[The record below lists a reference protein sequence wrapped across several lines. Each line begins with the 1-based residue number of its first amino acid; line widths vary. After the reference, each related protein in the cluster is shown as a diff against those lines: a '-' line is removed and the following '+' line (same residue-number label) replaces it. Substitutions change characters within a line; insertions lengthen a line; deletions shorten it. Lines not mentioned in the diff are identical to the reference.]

1 MLNARH
7 WPRVLRGGSVL
18 GDSLLSCS
26 HAGCNL
32 GGGSVQVHLF
42 LGFMIT
48 LGRSLGQFYTMLC
61 CRTGGCV
68 TECSVWVTWLG

>member
-48 LGRSLGQFYTMLC
+48 LGRSRGSVRSCDPRAVYIGLC
-61 CRTGGCV
+61 FH
-68 TECSVWVTWLG
+68 EPS